1 MTPEEEN
8 YEEAKRRI
16 QEAEDNKSVELD
28 LSKLSRLTRF
38 PPELAA
44 LTSLQSALVGC
55 SQLSG
60 DLSPLAKLTSLQSLI
75 PSLRESQYTVPERL
89 IVSFTRFSYR

>member
-44 LTSLQSALVGC
+44 LSSLQSASSVAANSAATCPLWQ
-55 SQLSG
+55 SSPRSNP
-60 DLSPLAKLTSLQSLI
+60 LSP
-75 PSLRESQYTVPERL
+75 V
-89 IVSFTRFSYR
+89 

>member
-28 LSKLSRLTRF
+28 LSMTFTPDSLSTRVGS
-38 PPELAA
+38 PHLAPI
-44 LTSLQSALVGC
+44 SLVGC
-55 SQLSG
+55 SQLMRPVPSG
-60 DLSPLAKLTSLQSLI
+60 KAHLAPI
-75 PSLRESQYTVPERL
+75 PYPQFERKPIHGTRKAYCL
-89 IVSFTRFSYR
+89 VHRFSYR